1 MIARSWDGLTPID
14 EADAYA
20 DYVRS
25 TGFRDLRATSGNRG
39 VFVLRR
45 REGERARFRV
55 LSLWDSMEGI
65 RRFAGDD
72 PERARYYPED
82 ERFLDALTPN
92 VEHFEVVA
100 GGEPRDP
107 SSVAEL
113 ARELATLAHGDAWH
127 GPALDE
133 LLDGLSPET
142 AAARPLAG
150 AHSIWEL
157 VLHVTAWTDVFR
169 RRLEGTA
176 VEEPEAGDFPRP
188 PRPTASAWSEARARL
203 VEAHD
208 ALTAR
213 VARLSEADLVRRIPG
228 RDFDVRFQ
236 VRAAIRHTVYH
247 SGQIGL
253 LRKGAPAPHP

>member
-1 MIARSWDGLTPID
+1 MIARSWDGLTRAAQGD
-14 EADAYA
+14 EYA
-20 DYVRS
+20 DYLRR
-25 TGFRDLRATSGNRG
+25 TGVRDLAATDGNRG
-39 VFVLRR
+39 VYVLRR
-45 REGERARFRV
+45 REGEQARFRV

-82 ERFLDALTPN
+82 ERFLTALEPN

-100 GGEPRDP
+100 GGGLSEAA
-107 SSVAEL
+107 SEAAAL

-133 LLDGLSPET
+133 LLDGVSAET
-142 AAARPLAG
+142 AAARPIAS
-150 AHSIWEL
+150 AHTIWEV
-157 VLHVTAWTDVFR
+157 VLHLTAWTDVFR
-169 RRLEGTA
+169 RRLEGA
-176 VEEPEAGDFPRP
+176 AIEEPEAGDFPAAP
-188 PRPTASAWSEARARL
+188 PPTAGAWGETRRAL
-203 VEAHD
+203 LEAHD

-213 VARLSEADLVRRIPG
+213 VARLSDADLAVRIPG
-228 RDFDVRFQ
+228 RDYDARFQ

-253 LRKGAPAPHP
+253 LRKSASTP